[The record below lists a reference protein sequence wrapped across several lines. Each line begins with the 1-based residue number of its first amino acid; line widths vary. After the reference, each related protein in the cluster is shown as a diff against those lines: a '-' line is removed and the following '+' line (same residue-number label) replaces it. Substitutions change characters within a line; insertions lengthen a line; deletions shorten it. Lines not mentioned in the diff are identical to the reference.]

1 MNPRVQTV
9 KAQKDFT
16 LLITF
21 TNGLQKVF
29 DVKPY
34 LEIGVFKSLK
44 NIAMFSTAHAEYGTV
59 VWQNNVDFDPD
70 TLFLEGEKY
79 SSGTLQ
85 T

>member
-34 LEIGVFKSLK
+34 LETGVFKS
-44 NIAMFSTAHAEYGTV
+44 
-59 VWQNNVDFDPD
+59 
-70 TLFLEGEKY
+70 
-79 SSGTLQ
+79 
-85 T
+85 

>member
-1 MNPRVQTV
+1 MNPRVKTV

-21 TNGLQKVF
+21 TNGMQKVF

-34 LEIGVFKSLK
+34 LETGVFKSLK
-44 NIAMFSTAHAEYGTV
+44 NFALFSTAHAEYGTV

-79 SSGTLQ
+79 TPIPA
-85 T
+85 